1 MKLTLYALI
10 NSVLLNCA
18 KCTKRRIIVI
28 YNYMKTKIERVF
40 FLIKISVNKV
50 DKIFKK
56 NFIKLL

>member
-40 FLIKISVNKV
+40 FFLIKISVNKV
-50 DKIFKK
+50 DKI
-56 NFIKLL
+56 

>member
-50 DKIFKK
+50 DKI
-56 NFIKLL
+56 